1 MERAFV
7 QTPLGTISITGN
19 EAGVSQLTIG
29 DGRPG
34 NIPVPAPLVSVCRQL
49 QAYFQGDLTQ
59 FDAPVLPQGTAFQ
72 KRVWNALME
81 IPFGS
86 TVSYGDLAAELGNP
100 GAVRAVASAIA
111 QNPIWILIPCHR
123 VLGSDGALRGYAGG
137 LHRKKWLL
145 DHERGSCQYSLFPE
159 EQTTRSDL

>member
-1 MERAFV
+1 MERAFL
-7 QTPLGTISITGN
+7 QTPLGTASITGD
-19 EAGVSQLTIG
+19 ESGISQLTIG
-29 DGRPG
+29 DEKPKSEV
-34 NIPVPAPLVSVCRQL
+34 IPSALMPVCRQL
-49 QAYFQGDLTQ
+49 EAYFRGDLTQ
-59 FDAPVLPQGTAFQ
+59 FDVAVRPEGTAFQ
-72 KRVWNALME
+72 KKIWKALME

-100 GAVRAVASAIA
+100 GAVRAVASANA

-123 VLGSDGALRGYAGG
+123 VVGSDGALRGYAGG

-145 DHERGSCQYSLFPE
+145 DHERGSCQYSLFPG